1 MGSWSSRGSA
11 GNTRC
16 PPGRMFGLQS
26 GNIRRA
32 SVTLVGCSVEL
43 AAAQLRNERI
53 PACGTVCSRCNR
65 SENAQP
71 TLAKVKCHTCIGG
84 PIFLCA
90 QCDLDVH
97 GQWAHFHRREM
108 WSAGHLPSPKASR
121 MHTRASPLHH
131 GRRRGPASRGVC
143 SPTRV
148 RPSRP
153 RRPRFVRRGLSLEG
167 GEVAQPKVPPPPPG
181 TSRGLTSGRCNLRRL
196 DHRGR

>member
-1 MGSWSSRGSA
+1 VPPRTYVWLAEWQHKESKRHSGWLLRRG
-11 GNTRC
+11 
-16 PPGRMFGLQS
+16 
-26 GNIRRA
+26 
-32 SVTLVGCSVEL
+32 EL

-108 WSAGHLPSPKASR
+108 WSAGHVMLPLASQEFIHPTETCANTNEDDGDDVTCHIRAHPPDLVSHQFARKCDVSLLFQISPRLQMYVPSMCTWCNPLRSCLVCLKADDLPKT
-121 MHTRASPLHH
+121 TRI
-131 GRRRGPASRGVC
+131 GY
-143 SPTRV
+143 
-148 RPSRP
+148 
-153 RRPRFVRRGLSLEG
+153 
-167 GEVAQPKVPPPPPG
+167 
-181 TSRGLTSGRCNLRRL
+181 
-196 DHRGR
+196 